1 MTEIWQVI
9 NGGGG
14 NHFCYIL
21 KFHLKMQKKKKKKD
35 RKSVFILILLGEK
48 NHYKI

>member
-9 NGGGG
+9 NGSSLLYFEISSQ
-14 NHFCYIL
+14 NA
-21 KFHLKMQKKKKKKD
+21 KKKKKKD

-48 NHYKI
+48 KHYKI